1 MIVKVIKNEIKHQDI
16 GGKEFIVDENIT
28 ETLSPEEIFRQ
39 AYSGNFAYINFIKR
53 RSDFDHNFE
62 HKLYYGKVNG
72 LGYIVA
78 EDEFKK
84 GE

>member
-39 AYSGNFAYINFIKR
+39 AYSGNFSILSVHHLILIKLFIMVIWAVYLIKA
-53 RSDFDHNFE
+53 
-62 HKLYYGKVNG
+62 L
-72 LGYIVA
+72 L
-78 EDEFKK
+78 
-84 GE
+84 

>member
-1 MIVKVIKNEIKHQDI
+1 MVVKVIKKEIKHQDI

-39 AYSGNFAYINFIKR
+39 AISGNFACMNFIKR
-53 RSDFDHNFE
+53 RRDFDYDFE

-78 EDEFKK
+78 EDEFEK
-84 GE
+84 